1 MTLSERELEA
11 IRTSIT
17 DHMHLLYKYKSN
29 EYRLL
34 SEAQME
40 DRIIFLNTLR
50 IKIQK
55 ELKDKK

>member
-1 MTLSERELEA
+1 MILSEKELEA
-11 IRTSIT
+11 IRAAIT
-17 DHMHLLYKYKSN
+17 DHMHLLHKYKSN

-34 SEAQME
+34 SETQME